1 MRKSDCVMFQEKQT
15 LKASVS
21 TLNVTINDSTQLSFA
36 KLYIKKPQDFWIH
49 VLWTDES
56 KVEIVR
62 L

>member
-1 MRKSDCVMFQEKQT
+1 MRKSDCVMLQEKQT

-21 TLNVTINDSTQLSFA
+21 MLNVKIKDSTQLSFA
-36 KLYIKKPQDFWIH
+36 KLYINKPQDFWIH

>member
-1 MRKSDCVMFQEKQT
+1 MLQEKQT

-21 TLNVTINDSTQLSFA
+21 MLNVKIKDSTQLSFA
-36 KLYIKKPQDFWIH
+36 KLYINKSQDFWIH

>member
-1 MRKSDCVMFQEKQT
+1 MRKSDCVMLQEKQT

-21 TLNVTINDSTQLSFA
+21 MLNVKIKDSTQLSFA
-36 KLYIKKPQDFWIH
+36 KLYINKSQDFWIH